1 MEVSTTMSANYI
13 AQPDLGFIA
22 EIRGLGGE
30 TLKKCYQCATCSVAC
45 PIAPEDSPFPRK
57 EMIAASWG
65 LKDKLISNGDIWL
78 CHQCGDCTDMCPR
91 GAAPGDVLAA
101 VRSAAITEYAT
112 PKPLAKA
119 VNDPSKLPL
128 LVGIPAAW
136 FALLAI
142 ITTGFGGTMEKIF
155 HFLFGDALGGR
166 LHWSHAHPGSEHVIA
181 HSNFVSTWFVDM
193 TFVPTAIFATA
204 VFFLALKRFI
214 VDIHENAVLE
224 GKTDKTSL
232 DYKALL
238 MSIKNVIPTVLKH
251 DKFNQCGSNKD
262 RATPHMMVLFAFI
275 GLFVVTAVCGIML
288 YVGGYAGPYPQLN
301 PIKWLANIAGVSLV
315 IGSGIMIK
323 NRLTNKEQITAYKDW
338 FILGVVFTL
347 GLTGMLTEMARLA
360 DIAWLAYFFYWIH
373 LVAIFE
379 LFAFLPF
386 SKMAHIVYRT
396 VAMGYADYA
405 NRK

>member
-1 MEVSTTMSANYI
+1 MSANYI
-13 AQPDLGFIA
+13 PQPDLGFIT
-22 EIRGLGGE
+22 EIKGLGGE
-30 TLKKCYQCATCSVAC
+30 TLKKCYQCATCSVVC

-65 LKDKLISNGDIWL
+65 LKDKLIGNADIWL
-78 CHQCGDCTDMCPR
+78 CHQCGDCSDMCPR

-101 VRSAAITEYAT
+101 IRSAAITEYAT
-112 PKPLAKA
+112 PKALAKA

-128 LVGIPAAW
+128 LLGIPAAW

-142 ITTGFGGTMEKIF
+142 ITMSFGGIMEKIF
-155 HFLFGDALGGR
+155 HTLFGDALGGR
-166 LHWSHAHPGSEHVIA
+166 LHWSHAHEGAEHVIA

-193 TFVPTAIFATA
+193 TFVPTAIFAT
-204 VFFLALKRFI
+204 VIFFLALKRFI
-214 VDIHENAVLE
+214 VDIHDNAVLE
-224 GKTDKTSL
+224 GKTENTNL

-238 MSIKNVIPTVLKH
+238 QSVINVVPMVLKH
-251 DKFNQCGSNKD
+251 DKFNQCEANKD

-275 GLFVVTAVCGIML
+275 GLFIVTAVCGIML

-315 IGSGIMIK
+315 IGSGMMIK
-323 NRLTNKEQITAYKDW
+323 NRLTNKAQVTAYKDW
-338 FILGVVFTL
+338 FILGIVFVL
-347 GLTGMLTEMARLA
+347 GLSGMLTEMARLA
-360 DIAWLAYFFYWIH
+360 HIAWLSYFFYWIH
-373 LVAIFE
+373 LIAIFE